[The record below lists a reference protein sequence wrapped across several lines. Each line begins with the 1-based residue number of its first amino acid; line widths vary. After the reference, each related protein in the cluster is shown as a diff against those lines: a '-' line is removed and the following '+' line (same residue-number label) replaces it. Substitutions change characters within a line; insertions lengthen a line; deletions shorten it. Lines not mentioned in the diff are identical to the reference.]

1 MRYDSLPLSQM
12 AGAAVKKATE
22 TLVNAAQ
29 QAALHEEQN
38 FMDVK
43 VKGKVMAGFRKEL
56 EMQEAI
62 AKKTRELEQAKAALT
77 RIRREQAGH

>member
-1 MRYDSLPLSQM
+1 M

-29 QAALHEEQN
+29 QAALQEEEQ
-38 FMDVK
+38 FMGVH
-43 VKGKVMAGFRKEL
+43 VKGKVMAGFREEL

-62 AKKTRELEQAKAALT
+62 AKKQRELELAKAQLT
-77 RIRREQAGH
+77 RIRRERAGH